1 MSNQETTFIQ
11 RFSSDYECYYYL
23 AKIKWTNE
31 SFVCKKCGNVTFHK
45 GRTPYSRRCNK
56 CKYDESATAGTMFE
70 KLKFPIRTAFSI
82 IYKIANSGEGCSSA
96 ELAKQFGLQQKTCW
110 AFKQKV
116 QQAIGKIQQK
126 KLMGDV
132 AVRIL
137 NIYDEESSTWFFQ
150 ETRPKQRVAVAVQI
164 KKRRVEKAMAHVID
178 DDKAKYLRT
187 FFNHY
192 LDPSAQIIMM
202 DGYGFKVLQKEY
214 QIEFLS
220 LRTKR
225 LKPLMD
231 YFADLKY
238 WIGKERHNCFY
249 NNLQGYLDEYNY
261 RLNHRNRPLRN
272 FEAVIRAMMKEK
284 DADANK

>member
-11 RFSSDYECYYYL
+11 RFSSDDECYYYL
-23 AKIKWTNE
+23 EKIKWTDE

-96 ELAKQFGLQQKTCW
+96 ELARQFGLQQKTCW

-132 AVRIL
+132 AIRIL

-178 DDKAKYLRT
+178 DDKAKYLRP
-187 FFNHY
+187 FLNHY

-238 WIGKERHNCFY
+238 WIGKERHNCSY

-261 RLNHRNRPLRN
+261 RFNHRNRPLRN
-272 FEAVIRAMMKEK
+272 FEAVIRAMMKVK
-284 DADANK
+284 DGDAKK